1 VAANAVEAVATKAS
15 STNGTAK
22 YALPLNF
29 LPRVFIL
36 SPAKEP
42 NLDILRQLAFGL
54 STASPPPALKLLSS
68 FFHHYSRSLSLDAV
82 FIKFPKTVDKK
93 IFLRKI
99 LAIFIFS
106 RFKK

>member
-22 YALPLNF
+22 YALPLTF

-42 NLDILRQLAFGL
+42 NLDILPAAGIEIAF
-54 STASPPPALKLLSS
+54 
-68 FFHHYSRSLSLDAV
+68 FIFYHYSRSLSLDAV